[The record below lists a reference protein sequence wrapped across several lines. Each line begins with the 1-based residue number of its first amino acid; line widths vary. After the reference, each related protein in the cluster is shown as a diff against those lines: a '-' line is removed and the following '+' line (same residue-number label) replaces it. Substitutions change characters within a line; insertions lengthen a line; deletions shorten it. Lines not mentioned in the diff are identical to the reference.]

1 MGIYARETEVPAERS
16 KAEIESTL
24 RRYGADQFMSGWKEG
39 VAIVGFIM
47 NARQIRFTL
56 PLPHPSDFSKNA
68 RGAARSMGSQQG
80 AYEQAVRQRWRALA
94 LAIKA
99 KLEIVDSGI
108 KTFEQEFLSD
118 IVMPNG
124 QCAGEWMVPQIKAAY
139 ETKKMPPLLL
149 AGGEK

>member
-1 MGIYARETEVPAERS
+1 MGIYASSTEVPAERS
-16 KAEIESTL
+16 KAEIEKTL

-39 VAIVGFIM
+39 FAVVGFIM

-56 PLPHPSDFSKNA
+56 PLPRLQDFAKTVT
-68 RGAARSMGSQQG
+68 GAGRSQSSQTA

-99 KLEIVDSGI
+99 KLEIVDAGI

-124 QCAGEWMVPQIKAAY
+124 KCVGEWMVPQIKAAY
-139 ETKKMPPLLL
+139 ETKKMPPLMI
-149 AGGEK
+149 GGPHE

>member
-1 MGIYARETEVPAERS
+1 MGIYARDTEVPAERS
-16 KAEIESTL
+16 KAEIEKTL

-47 NARQIRFTL
+47 HDRQIRFTL
-56 PLPHPSDFSKNA
+56 PLPTLKDYKTE
-68 RGAARSMGSQQG
+68 RQ
-80 AYEQAVRQRWRALA
+80 YEQAVRQRWRALA

-99 KLEIVDSGI
+99 KLEIVDAGI

-124 QCAGEWMVPQIKAAY
+124 HTAGEWMVPQIKAAY
-139 ETKKMPPLLL
+139 ETKKMPALLI
-149 AGGEK
+149 GGPQ

>member
-1 MGIYARETEVPAERS
+1 MGIYASSTDVPAERS
-16 KAEIESTL
+16 KAEIEKTL

-47 NARQIRFTL
+47 NDRQIRFTL
-56 PLPHPSDFSKNA
+56 PLPRINDFAKKAN
-68 RGAARSMGSQQG
+68 GALMSSTQSTQ
-80 AYEQAVRQRWRALA
+80 AYEQSVRQRWRAMA

-99 KLEIVDSGI
+99 KLEIVDAGI

-124 QCAGEWMVPQIKAAY
+124 KCVGEWMVPQIKAAY
-139 ETKKMPPLLL
+139 ETKKMPPLMI
-149 AGGEK
+149 GGPHE

>member
-1 MGIYARETEVPAERS
+1 MGIYASSTDVPAERS
-16 KAEIESTL
+16 KAEIEKTL
-24 RRYGADQFMSGWKEG
+24 VRYGAQQFMSGWKEG

-47 NARQIRFTL
+47 NDRQIRFTL
-56 PLPHPSDFSKNA
+56 PLPHPSEFSKNA
-68 RGAARSMGSQQG
+68 VGASRGAGSQQA
-80 AYEQAVRQRWRALA
+80 AYDQAVRQKWRALA

-124 QCAGEWMVPQIKAAY
+124 QCAGEWMVPQIEQAY
-139 ETKKMPPLLL
+139 ATKKMPPLLI
-149 AGGEK
+149 GSK